1 MRPRIVGLT
10 GRSGCGKSTVSR
22 LLRQWGAPVCD
33 ADRVA
38 REVLRPGSPCLP
50 ALCAEFGADILDEHG
65 EIIRPVLASR
75 AFQSRDTAARLS
87 AITHPE
93 IIRRIL
99 SAADEAGEQGST
111 LFFVDGAVIVGHSLE
126 QYCWRI
132 AVVDAD
138 DDTAAAR
145 ICARDGISMDAARQR
160 LAAQTPR
167 QVLLDAACY
176 TIENRAG
183 EAELER
189 AAALFYRQVK
199 EDADAAQKS

>member
-1 MRPRIVGLT
+1 MGLT

-75 AFQSRDTAARLS
+75 AFQSPDTAARLS

-99 SAADEAGEQGST
+99 SAADKAGEQGST

-145 ICARDGISMDAARQR
+145 ICARDGIPMDAARQR

-176 TIENRAG
+176 TIENRGG

>member
-1 MRPRIVGLT
+1 MGLT

-33 ADRVA
+33 ADLVA

-75 AFQSRDTAARLS
+75 AFQSPDTAARLS

-138 DDTAAAR
+138 DDIAAAR
-145 ICARDGISMDAARQR
+145 ICARDGIPMDAARQR

-167 QVLLDAACY
+167 QVLLDAASY
-176 TIENRAG
+176 TIENRGG

>member
-1 MRPRIVGLT
+1 MGLT

-33 ADRVA
+33 ADLVA

-75 AFQSRDTAARLS
+75 AFQSPDTAARLS

-99 SAADEAGEQGST
+99 SAADEAGEQGNT

-145 ICARDGISMDAARQR
+145 ICARDGIPMDAARQR

-167 QVLLDAACY
+167 QVLLDAASY

>member
-1 MRPRIVGLT
+1 MGLT

-75 AFQSRDTAARLS
+75 AFQSPDTAARLS

-145 ICARDGISMDAARQR
+145 ICARDGIPMDAALRR

-167 QVLLDAACY
+167 QVLLDAASY

-189 AAALFYRQVK
+189 AAALFYHQVK

>member
-1 MRPRIVGLT
+1 MGLT
-10 GRSGCGKSTVSR
+10 GRSGCGKSTVSC

-38 REVLRPGSPCLP
+38 REVLHPDSPCLP
-50 ALCAEFGADILDEHG
+50 ALCAAFGADILDEHG

-75 AFQSRDTAARLS
+75 AFQSPDTAARLS

-99 SAADEAGEQGST
+99 SAADEAGEQGSN

-145 ICARDGISMDAARQR
+145 ICARDGIPMDAARQR

-167 QVLLDAACY
+167 QVLLNAACY

>member
-1 MRPRIVGLT
+1 MGLT

-22 LLRQWGAPVCD
+22 LLREWGAPVCD

-65 EIIRPVLASR
+65 EIIRPLLASR
-75 AFQSRDTAARLS
+75 AFQSPDTAARLS

-145 ICARDGISMDAARQR
+145 ICARDGIPMDAARQR

>member
-1 MRPRIVGLT
+1 MGLT

-33 ADRVA
+33 ADEVA

-50 ALCAEFGADILDEHG
+50 ALRAAFGDDILDEHG
-65 EIIRPVLASR
+65 EIIRPQLAAR
-75 AFQSRDTAARLS
+75 AFQSPDTAARLS

-99 SAADEAGEQGST
+99 SAADEAGEQGSA
-111 LFFVDGAVIVGHSLE
+111 LFFVDGAVIVGHGLE
-126 QYCWRI
+126 PYCWRI

-138 DDTAAAR
+138 DDTAAGR
-145 ICARDGISMDAARQR
+145 ICARDGISMSAARRR

-167 QVLLDAACY
+167 RVLLDAAHY

-199 EDADAAQKS
+199 EDAHAAQTS

>member
-1 MRPRIVGLT
+1 MGLT

-75 AFQSRDTAARLS
+75 AFQSPDTAARLS

-99 SAADEAGEQGST
+99 SAADEAGEQGKT

-145 ICARDGISMDAARQR
+145 ICARDGIPMDAARQR

-167 QVLLDAACY
+167 QVLLNAACY

-183 EAELER
+183 EAELEH

>member
-1 MRPRIVGLT
+1 MGLT

-33 ADRVA
+33 ADLVA
-38 REVLRPGSPCLP
+38 REVLRAGSPCLP

-75 AFQSRDTAARLS
+75 AFQSPDTAARLS

-145 ICARDGISMDAARQR
+145 ICARDGIPMDAARQR

-167 QVLLDAACY
+167 QVLLDAASY

>member
-1 MRPRIVGLT
+1 MGLT

-22 LLRQWGAPVCD
+22 LLRKWGASVCD
-33 ADRVA
+33 ADLVA
-38 REVLRPGSPCLP
+38 RQVLCPDSPCLP
-50 ALCAEFGADILDEHG
+50 ALCAEFGEDILNEHG
-65 EIIRPVLASR
+65 EIIRPLLASR
-75 AFQSRDTAARLS
+75 AFQSPDTAARLS

-99 SAADEAGEQGST
+99 CAADAAGEQGNQ

-132 AVVDAD
+132 AVVDAN
-138 DDTAAAR
+138 DDTAAVR

-167 QVLLDAACY
+167 QVLLDAAWY
-176 TIENRAG
+176 TIENCAG
-183 EAELER
+183 EPELEQ

>member
-1 MRPRIVGLT
+1 MGLT

-33 ADRVA
+33 ADLVA

-50 ALCAEFGADILDEHG
+50 ALCAEFGEDILDEQG

-75 AFQSRDTAARLS
+75 AFQSPDTAARLS

-145 ICARDGISMDAARQR
+145 ICARDGIPMDAARQR